1 MFLNVVT
8 ASQVKNVVVVWEVQ
22 GVWESFQYNLKS
34 QKVVGSDTAKMHSLL
49 RQLASK
55 VGF

>member
-8 ASQVKNVVVVWEVQ
+8 SSQVKNVVVVWEVQ